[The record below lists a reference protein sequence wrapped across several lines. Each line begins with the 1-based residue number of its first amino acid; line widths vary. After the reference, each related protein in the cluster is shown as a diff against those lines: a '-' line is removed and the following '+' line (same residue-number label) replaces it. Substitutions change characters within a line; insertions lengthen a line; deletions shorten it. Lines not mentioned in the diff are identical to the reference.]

1 MNARID
7 DYPTRG
13 TVPMASPANEPSRG
27 SPRFG
32 DDQRRHALTPRQRE
46 VLRLV
51 AEGCTD
57 QEIARAL
64 FIRTRTATSHMT
76 DIFDKLGVNCR
87 AAAVANA
94 IRRGLI

>member
-7 DYPTRG
+7 DYATRQS
-13 TVPMASPANEPSRG
+13 THLASPSHG
-27 SPRFG
+27 SARYV
-32 DDQRRHALTPRQRE
+32 DDQRRHVLTPRQME

-57 QEIARAL
+57 HEIARAL
-64 FIRTRTATSHMT
+64 YIRTRTATSHMT

>member
-1 MNARID
+1 MNPRID
-7 DYPTRG
+7 DYTTRG
-13 TVPMASPANEPSRG
+13 TIPMASPANGPSYG
-27 SPRFG
+27 SARFG
-32 DDQRRHALTPRQRE
+32 DDQRRHALTPRQKE
-46 VLRLV
+46 VLRLA

-87 AAAVANA
+87 TAAVANA
-94 IRRGLI
+94 IRRGII